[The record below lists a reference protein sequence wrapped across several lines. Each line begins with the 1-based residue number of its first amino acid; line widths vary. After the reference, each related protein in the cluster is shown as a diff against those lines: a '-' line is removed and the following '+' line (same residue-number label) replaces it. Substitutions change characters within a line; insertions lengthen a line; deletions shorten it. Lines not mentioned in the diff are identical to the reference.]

1 MGVSKRE
8 LEMKLVLHLERED
21 LEGMASFLGMEDA
34 DAQLRRCAIWLRRL
48 CVVLQHGLEP

>member
-21 LEGMASFLGMEDA
+21 LEGTASFLGMEDA
-34 DAQLRRCAIWLRRL
+34 DSRLRRCAICLRRL
-48 CVVLQHGLEP
+48 CVALLRGLEP